1 MQSTT
6 EELRVANEEL
16 QQQEYELININQSLR
31 ESELR
36 LRRFYES
43 GLLGVIYWN
52 MEGKI
57 IDANDKFLDIIGY
70 TREDL
75 NTSGLN
81 WAKMTPPEY
90 QDLDER
96 SLIELKNTGVNKTPF
111 EKEYIRKDGSH
122 IPVIV
127 AGAMLDN
134 ERINGVAFVLD
145 ITERKK
151 SETELK
157 EYREQLEDLVD
168 ARTVE
173 LAETY
178 ESLKDKENQYLT
190 LFNSIDEGFCTIEV
204 IFDVDDKPVDYRFLE
219 INPAFEGQTG
229 LVEAEGKLMRD
240 LAPDHEKHW
249 FEIYGKI
256 ALTGEPMR
264 FVNEAK
270 ALNRWYDV
278 YAFKIGDPEGR
289 EVAILFNDIT
299 KRKKA
304 EDELKE
310 HQDTLEEKVE
320 KRTEDLLKSNKEL
333 EQFAYVSSHD
343 LQEPIRMVT
352 NFTQLLERRYK
363 GKLDADADE
372 YINFIVEG
380 AHRMKYLIDDLL
392 AFSRLNTQAKKFENV
407 NLETVLINVLSNLSI
422 SIQENNA
429 RITHDTLPTVKA
441 DESQMMQV
449 LQNLIVNAIKFH
461 GPTPPI
467 INISTQKEENEW
479 IFAVSDN
486 GIGIDP
492 EYQKQIF
499 EVFKRLHTRKDYPG
513 SGIGLS
519 ISQKI
524 INRHS
529 GRIWVESELG
539 KGSTFYFTLPSIGG
553 E

>member
-1 MQSTT
+1 
-6 EELRVANEEL
+6 
-16 QQQEYELININQSLR
+16 
-31 ESELR
+31 
-36 LRRFYES
+36 
-43 GLLGVIYWN
+43 
-52 MEGKI
+52 
-57 IDANDKFLDIIGY
+57 
-70 TREDL
+70 
-75 NTSGLN
+75 
-81 WAKMTPPEY
+81 PPEY

-219 INPAFEGQTG
+219 INPAFVGQTG

>member
-1 MQSTT
+1 
-6 EELRVANEEL
+6 
-16 QQQEYELININQSLR
+16 
-31 ESELR
+31 
-36 LRRFYES
+36 
-43 GLLGVIYWN
+43 
-52 MEGKI
+52 
-57 IDANDKFLDIIGY
+57 
-70 TREDL
+70 
-75 NTSGLN
+75 
-81 WAKMTPPEY
+81 
-90 QDLDER
+90 
-96 SLIELKNTGVNKTPF
+96 
-111 EKEYIRKDGSH
+111 
-122 IPVIV
+122 
-127 AGAMLDN
+127 
-134 ERINGVAFVLD
+134 
-145 ITERKK
+145 
-151 SETELK
+151 
-157 EYREQLEDLVD
+157 
-168 ARTVE
+168 
-173 LAETY
+173 
-178 ESLKDKENQYLT
+178 
-190 LFNSIDEGFCTIEV
+190 
-204 IFDVDDKPVDYRFLE
+204 
-219 INPAFEGQTG
+219 
-229 LVEAEGKLMRD
+229 
-240 LAPDHEKHW
+240 
-249 FEIYGKI
+249 
-256 ALTGEPMR
+256 
-264 FVNEAK
+264 
-270 ALNRWYDV
+270 
-278 YAFKIGDPEGR
+278 
-289 EVAILFNDIT
+289 
-299 KRKKA
+299 
-304 EDELKE
+304 
-310 HQDTLEEKVE
+310 
-320 KRTEDLLKSNKEL
+320 
-333 EQFAYVSSHD
+333 
-343 LQEPIRMVT
+343 MVT

-524 INRHS
+524 INRHG